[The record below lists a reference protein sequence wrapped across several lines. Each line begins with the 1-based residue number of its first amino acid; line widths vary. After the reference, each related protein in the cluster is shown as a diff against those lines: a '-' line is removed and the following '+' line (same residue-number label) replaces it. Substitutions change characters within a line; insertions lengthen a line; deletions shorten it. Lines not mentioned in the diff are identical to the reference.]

1 MKFLAFLCRFY
12 LYEENINFVMYLFK
26 LYNCLGIPVPVACL
40 LTGTAIADNGD
51 PVPVD
56 ETIDFMNFFEVR
68 INQQI
73 IKHEKVP
80 QRKTKR

>member
-1 MKFLAFLCRFY
+1 MEFLSFLCTVWREYTFFNV
-12 LYEENINFVMYLFK
+12 LVHNLLV
-26 LYNCLGIPVPVACL
+26 LGIPVPVACL

-68 INQQI
+68 IKQWILEQERVSKEN
-73 IKHEKVP
+73 EK
-80 QRKTKR
+80 RLSS